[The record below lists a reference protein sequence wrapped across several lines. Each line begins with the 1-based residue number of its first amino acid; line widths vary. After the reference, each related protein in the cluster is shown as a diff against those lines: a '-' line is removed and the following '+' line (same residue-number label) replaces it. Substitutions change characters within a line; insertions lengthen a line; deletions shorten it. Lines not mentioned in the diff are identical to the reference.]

1 MADED
6 QIQEKDVPVDEAVEE
21 VVEGRRRPGKMI
33 IIIAALVIGIL
44 VAVGLYFI
52 LFAGGSSSQ
61 EGAEQ
66 AGQMAAEPQPT
77 AQIED
82 IAFLE
87 VPTVKANL
95 LTDGRSTR
103 YLKVTASL
111 ELNSEA
117 DATEVQKVLP
127 RIQDEFQTYI
137 RQLRL
142 EDIRGSQ
149 GMYRLKEGLLL
160 RVNQATTPVKVRN
173 VLFKDIIIQ

>member
-1 MADED
+1 MAEED
-6 QIQEKDVPVDEAVEE
+6 QKNKQDVDVDEAVEE
-21 VVEGRRRPGKMI
+21 VVEGRKRPGKML
-33 IIIAALVIGIL
+33 IIIAALVIGVL
-44 VAVGLYFI
+44 VAVALYFI
-52 LFAGGSSSQ
+52 LFAGNTPT
-61 EGAEQ
+61 EAEQ

-77 AQIED
+77 AQIEN
-82 IAFLE
+82 IAFME

-103 YLKVTASL
+103 YLKVTAAL

-117 DATEVQKVLP
+117 DAQEIQKVLP

-160 RVNQATTPVKVRN
+160 RVNQATAPIKVRN